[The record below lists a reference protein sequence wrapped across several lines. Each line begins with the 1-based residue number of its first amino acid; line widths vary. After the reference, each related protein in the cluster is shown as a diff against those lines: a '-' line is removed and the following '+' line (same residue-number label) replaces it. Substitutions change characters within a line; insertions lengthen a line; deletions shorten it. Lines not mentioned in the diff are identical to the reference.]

1 MASSFSK
8 FYPRKECYV
17 AMAFSY
23 SKLYLWPTKGM
34 PRCNRLLPILNFTL
48 GWPTKGMLRCGQMV
62 GCCWR
67 RWQVAVGW
75 LVSRFFLRQGVHTKM
90 LISWQARVLERKCR
104 FRGAGGVGGGR
115 SAPPSSTPD
124 PNKTSVGCKDETA
137 QRGYFQQV
145 DCFVASLVGSCSS
158 SVLWVVAI
166 AVVVVVVAVG
176 SRCCCCGSELELELV
191 HPPL

>member
-75 LVSRFFLRQGVHTKM
+75 LVSRFFFFFRQGVHTKM

-104 FRGAGGVGGGR
+104 FRGAGGVGGGAAPPPAAHQILIKQVLAAKMRLR
-115 SAPPSSTPD
+115 SADT
-124 PNKTSVGCKDETA
+124 
-137 QRGYFQQV
+137 
-145 DCFVASLVGSCSS
+145 L
-158 SVLWVVAI
+158 LL
-166 AVVVVVVAVG
+166 
-176 SRCCCCGSELELELV
+176 CC
-191 HPPL
+191 

>member
-1 MASSFSK
+1 MA
-8 FYPRKECYV
+8 R
-17 AMAFSY
+17 
-23 SKLYLWPTKGM
+23 GG
-34 PRCNRLLPILNFTL
+34 L
-48 GWPTKGMLRCGQMV
+48 G
-62 GCCWR
+62 
-67 RWQVAVGW
+67 
-75 LVSRFFLRQGVHTKM
+75 
-90 LISWQARVLERKCR
+90 
-104 FRGAGGVGGGR
+104 GAQR
-115 SAPPSSTPD
+115 PLSSTPD

-191 HPPL
+191 HPPFYKSLSRRSEPELELEPVHPPPAR

>member
-1 MASSFSK
+1 MV
-8 FYPRKECYV
+8 RWLV
-17 AMAFSY
+17 AAGAAGR
-23 SKLYLWPTKGM
+23 W
-34 PRCNRLLPILNFTL
+34 LL
-48 GWPTKGMLRCGQMV
+48 
-62 GCCWR
+62 
-67 RWQVAVGW
+67 VGW
-75 LVSRFFLRQGVHTKM
+75 LAGFFLRQGVHTKM

-115 SAPPSSTPD
+115 SAPRSSTPD